1 MALFGGTISGM
12 GVGILMPFRNIK
24 SLSEVLPSIQRRLVI
39 ASLVLFI
46 LFTAIV
52 IYRMVVSRLI
62 LEG

>member
-1 MALFGGTISGM
+1 M

-24 SLSEVLPSIQRRLVI
+24 SLSEVLPSIQRRLAI

>member
-24 SLSEVLPSIQRRLVI
+24 SLSEVLPSIQRRLAI